1 MDSLQVGSDFRLAA
15 HSSPLVR
22 FLLMDDKG
30 GEVWRIKAYLCV
42 CVCAILRV
50 DVESRWD
57 MYLEIILYHLA
68 LIIYHVW
75 MMDVWTSCFGYVW
88 IFLSHLVKSY
98 PSLSY

>member
-30 GEVWRIKAYLCV
+30 REVWRIKAYLCV
-42 CVCAILRV
+42 CVCVILRV
-50 DVESRWD
+50 DIESSVD
-57 MYLEIILYHLA
+57 LYLEIILYHLA

-75 MMDVWTSCFGYVW
+75 MMDVRTS
-88 IFLSHLVKSY
+88 
-98 PSLSY
+98 